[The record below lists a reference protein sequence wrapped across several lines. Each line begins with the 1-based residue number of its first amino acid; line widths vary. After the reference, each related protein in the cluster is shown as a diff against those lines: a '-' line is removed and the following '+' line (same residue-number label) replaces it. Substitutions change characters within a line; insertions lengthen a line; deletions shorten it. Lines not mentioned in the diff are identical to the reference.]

1 MVCTPE
7 VSFTAVQLGDVIQSA
22 FMSAGVVAPRN
33 LHYRVDEKEKSEKF
47 ASVEYTLELN
57 YIFKGGN

>member
-22 FMSAGVVAPRN
+22 FMSAGVVPRN

-57 YIFKGGN
+57 YIFKGAN